1 MTAEFRKIGDSIHKI
16 LDLEGVVSGGLV
28 LKLYEDLF
36 NENTSDSNFLQ
47 ALYFF
52 LGRGKSIGYLG
63 EDYDLYIDGDMYY
76 QYYTP
81 EQANLFNAVKVN
93 ILEGYNK
100 ATIKTEQEE
109 QVPLKDYHELE
120 RRVENLK
127 RKNSTLSKEVS
138 RYSKYSGFFA
148 ILTGLFLFSTI
159 LSLYMPTLMV
169 DSNKGTVSQQPS
181 TSGIV
186 TSFYSDESR
195 SDLKSTLT
203 EADVISAKSTIN
215 NENLPDD
222 VKAKELQEIDNF
234 LSYFSTS
241 KEITE
246 ESEKPF
252 THAEYVSLKDS
263 IDKQPNAVLRSRLL
277 TQLTSVALDRDI
289 YSEVVSKL
297 EIYPIEPSEYTSLES
312 DINLISSYSENLKTK
327 AKEKLKDTKEYVTSL
342 GYDLGEWLWFK
353 RYYKIVHKKN
363 YWGGDYKCKSVS
375 LQ

>member
-36 NENTSDSNFLQ
+36 NESTSDSNFLQ

-52 LGRGKSIGYLG
+52 LGRGKSVGYLG
-63 EDYDLYIDGDMYY
+63 EDYDLYIDGDMVYH
-76 QYYTP
+76 YYTP

-100 ATIKTEQEE
+100 ATIQTEQEE

-148 ILTGLFLFSTI
+148 ILTGVFLFSTI
-159 LSLYMPTLMV
+159 LSLYMPTLTV
-169 DSNKGTVSQQPS
+169 DSKKDTVAQQPS
-181 TSGIV
+181 ELGIV

-203 EADVISAKSTIN
+203 EADVKSSKSKID
-215 NENLPDD
+215 NENLPEDI
-222 VKAKELQEIDNF
+222 KAKELQEIDNF

-252 THAEYVSLKDS
+252 THAEYVSLKNS
-263 IDKQPNAVLRSRLL
+263 INQQPNAVLRSRLL
-277 TQLTSVALDRDI
+277 TQLTSVALDRGI

-297 EIYPIEPSEYTSLES
+297 ESYPIEPREYTSLES
-312 DINLISSYSENLKTK
+312 DINLISSYSENLKNK
-327 AKEKLKDTKEYVTSL
+327 AKEKLKETKEYVTSL
-342 GYDLGEWLWFK
+342 GY
-353 RYYKIVHKKN
+353 
-363 YWGGDYKCKSVS
+363 S
-375 LQ
+375 LEE

>member
-36 NENTSDSNFLQ
+36 NESTSDSNFLQ

-52 LGRGKSIGYLG
+52 LGRGKTVGYLG
-63 EDYDLYIDGDMYY
+63 EDYDLYIDGDMIY

-81 EQANLFNAVKVN
+81 EQAVLFNSVKVN

-148 ILTGLFLFSTI
+148 ILTGVFLFSTI
-159 LSLYMPTLMV
+159 LSLYMPTLVSDPKKDMV
-169 DSNKGTVSQQPS
+169 TQQPS
-181 TSGIV
+181 QSGIV

-203 EADVISAKSTIN
+203 EDYVKSAKSTIN

-234 LSYFSTS
+234 LSYFSISDKIS
-241 KEITE
+241 KEG
-246 ESEKPF
+246 EKPF

-312 DINLISSYSENLKTK
+312 DISLISSYSENLKTK
-327 AKEKLKDTKEYVTSL
+327 AREKLKETKEYVTSL
-342 GYDLGEWLWFK
+342 GYELGE
-353 RYYKIVHKKN
+353 
-363 YWGGDYKCKSVS
+363 
-375 LQ
+375 

>member
-52 LGRGKSIGYLG
+52 LGRGKTVGYLG

-76 QYYTP
+76 HYYTP

-148 ILTGLFLFSTI
+148 ILSGVLLFSTI
-159 LSLYMPTLMV
+159 LSLYMPTLTV
-169 DSNKGTVSQQPS
+169 DSNKEMVTQQPS
-181 TSGIV
+181 SSGIV

-203 EADVISAKSTIN
+203 EADVISAKSTID

-234 LSYFSTS
+234 LSYFSNS

-252 THAEYVSLKDS
+252 IHAEYISLKDS

-297 EIYPIEPSEYTSLES
+297 ENYPIEPSEYTSLES

-342 GYDLGEWLWFK
+342 GY
-353 RYYKIVHKKN
+353 
-363 YWGGDYKCKSVS
+363 S
-375 LQ
+375 LEE

>member
-52 LGRGKSIGYLG
+52 LGRGKTVGYLG

-81 EQANLFNAVKVN
+81 EQADLFNAVKVN

-148 ILTGLFLFSTI
+148 TLTGVFLFSTI
-159 LSLYMPTLMV
+159 LSLYMPTLV
-169 DSNKGTVSQQPS
+169 SNPKKDTVTQQPS
-181 TSGIV
+181 QSGIV

-203 EADVISAKSTIN
+203 EDYVKSAKSTIN

-222 VKAKELQEIDNF
+222 IKTKELQEIDNF
-234 LSYFSTS
+234 LSYFSISNKIS
-241 KEITE
+241 KE
-246 ESEKPF
+246 SDKPF
-252 THAEYVSLKDS
+252 AHAEYVSLKDS
-263 IDKQPNAVLRSRLL
+263 IDKIPNAVLRSRLL

-297 EIYPIEPSEYTSLES
+297 EIYPIEPSVYTDLSS
-312 DINLISSYSENLKTK
+312 DITLISSYSENLKTK
-327 AKEKLKDTKEYVTSL
+327 AREKLKETKEYVTSL
-342 GYDLGEWLWFK
+342 GYELGE
-353 RYYKIVHKKN
+353 
-363 YWGGDYKCKSVS
+363 
-375 LQ
+375 

>member
-52 LGRGKSIGYLG
+52 LGRGKTVGYLG
-63 EDYDLYIDGDMYY
+63 EDYDLYIDGNMIY

-81 EQANLFNAVKVN
+81 EQANLFNSVKVN

-159 LSLYMPTLMV
+159 LALYMPTLTV
-169 DSNKGTVSQQPS
+169 DSKKDKVTQQPS
-181 TSGIV
+181 SSGIV

-195 SDLKSTLT
+195 SDLKPSLT
-203 EADVISAKSTIN
+203 EADVISAKSAID
-215 NENLPDD
+215 NENLPED
-222 VKAKELQEIDNF
+222 VKAKEIQEIDNF
-234 LSYFSTS
+234 LSYFSVS

-252 THAEYVSLKDS
+252 THAEYVSLKVS
-263 IDKQPNAVLRSRLL
+263 INQQPNAVLRSRLL

-297 EIYPIEPSEYTSLES
+297 ENYSIKLSEYTSLES
-312 DINLISSYSENLKTK
+312 DINLISSYSENLKNK
-327 AKEKLKDTKEYVTSL
+327 AKEKLKETKEYVTSL
-342 GYDLGEWLWFK
+342 GYDLG
-353 RYYKIVHKKN
+353 
-363 YWGGDYKCKSVS
+363 
-375 LQ
+375 Q

>member
-52 LGRGKSIGYLG
+52 LGRGKTVGYLG

-76 QYYTP
+76 HYYTP

-127 RKNSTLSKEVS
+127 RKNSTLSKEVA

-148 ILTGLFLFSTI
+148 ILTGLLLFSNI
-159 LSLYMPTLMV
+159 LALYMPTLTV
-169 DSNKGTVSQQPS
+169 DSKKDTVTQQPS

-203 EADVISAKSTIN
+203 EADVISAKSAIN
-215 NENLPDD
+215 NENLPED
-222 VKAKELQEIDNF
+222 VKAKELKEIDNF

-252 THAEYVSLKDS
+252 TPAEYISLKDS
-263 IDKQPNAVLRSRLL
+263 IDKQHNAVLRSRLL

-312 DINLISSYSENLKTK
+312 DINLISSYSESLKNK
-327 AKEKLKDTKEYVTSL
+327 AKEKLKDTKEYITSL
-342 GYDLGEWLWFK
+342 GY
-353 RYYKIVHKKN
+353 
-363 YWGGDYKCKSVS
+363 S
-375 LQ
+375 LEE

>member
-1 MTAEFRKIGDSIHKI
+1 MAEFRKIGDSIHKI

-28 LKLYEDLF
+28 LRLYDDLF
-36 NENTSDSNFLQ
+36 DENTSDSNFLQ

-52 LGRGKSIGYLG
+52 LGRGKSVGYLG
-63 EDYDLYIDGDMYY
+63 DDYDLYIDGDMYY

-100 ATIKTEQEE
+100 ATIQTEQEE

-127 RKNSTLSKEVS
+127 RKNYKLSREASK
-138 RYSKYSGFFA
+138 YSKYSGFFA
-148 ILTGLFLFSTI
+148 TLTGVFLFSTI
-159 LSLYMPTLMV
+159 LSLYMPTLV
-169 DSNKGTVSQQPS
+169 SEPKKDSVTQQPS
-181 TSGIV
+181 LSGIV
-186 TSFYSDESR
+186 TSFYSNESR
-195 SDLKSTLT
+195 SDLKTNLT
-203 EADVISAKSTIN
+203 EDYVKSAKSTIN

-234 LSYFSTS
+234 LSYFSIS
-241 KEITE
+241 DKITQD
-246 ESEKPF
+246 SDKPF
-252 THAEYVSLKDS
+252 THAEYISLKDS
-263 IDKQPNAVLRSRLL
+263 INKIPNAIIRSRLL

-297 EIYPIEPSEYTSLES
+297 EVYPIGPSVYTDLSN

-327 AKEKLKDTKEYVTSL
+327 AREKLKETKEYVTSL
-342 GYDLGEWLWFK
+342 GYDLG
-353 RYYKIVHKKN
+353 
-363 YWGGDYKCKSVS
+363 
-375 LQ
+375 Q

>member
-52 LGRGKSIGYLG
+52 LGRGKTVGYLG
-63 EDYDLYIDGDMYY
+63 EDYDLYINGDMVYH
-76 QYYTP
+76 YYTP

-100 ATIKTEQEE
+100 ETIKTEQEE

-138 RYSKYSGFFA
+138 RYSKYRGFFA
-148 ILTGLFLFSTI
+148 TLTGVFLFSTI
-159 LSLYMPTLMV
+159 LSLYMPTLV
-169 DSNKGTVSQQPS
+169 SDPKKDTVTQQPKQ
-181 TSGIV
+181 SGIV

-203 EADVISAKSTIN
+203 EDYVKSAKSTIN
-215 NENLPDD
+215 NENLPED

-234 LSYFSTS
+234 LSYFSVANKLA
-241 KEITE
+241 KEDD
-246 ESEKPF
+246 KPF
-252 THAEYVSLKDS
+252 SHSEYVSLKDS
-263 IDKQPNAVLRSRLL
+263 IDKIPNAVLRSRLL

-289 YSEVVSKL
+289 YSEVVAKL
-297 EIYPIEPSEYTSLES
+297 EVYPIEPSVYTDLSS

-327 AKEKLKDTKEYVTSL
+327 AREKLKETKEYVTSL
-342 GYDLGEWLWFK
+342 GYDLG
-353 RYYKIVHKKN
+353 
-363 YWGGDYKCKSVS
+363 
-375 LQ
+375 Q

>member
-52 LGRGKSIGYLG
+52 LGRGKTVGYLG
-63 EDYDLYIDGDMYY
+63 KDYDLYIDGDMIY

-148 ILTGLFLFSTI
+148 ILTGVFLFSTI

-169 DSNKGTVSQQPS
+169 DSKKDTVAQQPS
-181 TSGIV
+181 SSGIV

-195 SDLKSTLT
+195 SDLKPSLT
-203 EADVISAKSTIN
+203 EADVISAKSTIDD
-215 NENLPDD
+215 ENLPDN

-234 LSYFSTS
+234 LSYFTIS

-246 ESEKPF
+246 KSEEPF
-252 THAEYVSLKDS
+252 TYAEYVSLKDS

-289 YSEVVSKL
+289 YSEVVAKL
-297 EIYPIEPSEYTSLES
+297 KIYPIEPSEYTSLES

-342 GYDLGEWLWFK
+342 GY
-353 RYYKIVHKKN
+353 
-363 YWGGDYKCKSVS
+363 S
-375 LQ
+375 LEE

>member
-52 LGRGKSIGYLG
+52 LGRGKTVGYLG
-63 EDYDLYIDGDMYY
+63 EDYDLYIDGDMIY

-100 ATIKTEQEE
+100 ATIKTKQEE

-148 ILTGLFLFSTI
+148 ILTGVFLFSTI
-159 LSLYMPTLMV
+159 LALYMPTLV
-169 DSNKGTVSQQPS
+169 SDPKKETVTQQPS
-181 TSGIV
+181 SSGIV

-203 EADVISAKSTIN
+203 EADVISAKSTID
-215 NENLPDD
+215 NENLLDD

-234 LSYFSTS
+234 LSYFSISNEIS
-241 KEITE
+241 KD
-246 ESEKPF
+246 SDKPF

-263 IDKQPNAVLRSRLL
+263 INKQPNAVLRSRLL
-277 TQLTSVALDRDI
+277 TQLISVALDRDI

-297 EIYPIEPSEYTSLES
+297 ENYPIEPSEYTSLES

-327 AKEKLKDTKEYVTSL
+327 AKEKLKDTKEYITSL
-342 GYDLGEWLWFK
+342 GYNLEE
-353 RYYKIVHKKN
+353 
-363 YWGGDYKCKSVS
+363 
-375 LQ
+375 

>member
-1 MTAEFRKIGDSIHKI
+1 MAEFRKIGDSIHKI

-28 LKLYEDLF
+28 LRLYDNLF
-36 NENTSDSNFLQ
+36 NDNTSDSNFLQ
-47 ALYFF
+47 ALYYF
-52 LGRGKSIGYLG
+52 LGRGKSVGYLG
-63 EDYDLYIDGDMYY
+63 DEYDLYIDGDMIY

-100 ATIKTEQEE
+100 ATIQTEQEE
-109 QVPLKDYHELE
+109 QVPLKDYHDLE

-127 RKNSTLSKEVS
+127 RKNYKLSKEAS
-138 RYSKYSGFFA
+138 KYSKYGGFFA
-148 ILTGLFLFSTI
+148 TLTGVFLFSTI
-159 LSLYMPTLMV
+159 LALYMPTLIV
-169 DSNKGTVSQQPS
+169 DSKKDIVTQQPVKS
-181 TSGIV
+181 DIV
-186 TSFYSDESR
+186 TSFYSNESR

-203 EADVISAKSTIN
+203 EDYVKSAKETIN

-234 LSYFSTS
+234 LSYFSISNQIS
-241 KEITE
+241 K

-252 THAEYVSLKDS
+252 TNAEYVSLKDS
-263 IDKQPNAVLRSRLL
+263 IDKISNAVLRSKLL

-297 EIYPIEPSEYTSLES
+297 EVYPIEPSVYIDLSS

-327 AKEKLKDTKEYVTSL
+327 AKEKLKETKEYVTSL
-342 GYDLGEWLWFK
+342 GYELGE
-353 RYYKIVHKKN
+353 
-363 YWGGDYKCKSVS
+363 
-375 LQ
+375 

>member
-1 MTAEFRKIGDSIHKI
+1 MAEFRKIGDSIHKI

-28 LKLYEDLF
+28 LRLYDDLF
-36 NENTSDSNFLQ
+36 DENTSDSNFLQ

-52 LGRGKSIGYLG
+52 LGRGKSVGYLG

-100 ATIKTEQEE
+100 ATIQTEQEE

-127 RKNSTLSKEVS
+127 RKNYKLSREASK
-138 RYSKYSGFFA
+138 YSKYSGFFA
-148 ILTGLFLFSTI
+148 TLTGVFLFSTI
-159 LSLYMPTLMV
+159 LSLYMPMLVT
-169 DSNKGTVSQQPS
+169 DPKKDTVAQQPT

-203 EADVISAKSTIN
+203 EDYVKSAKETIN

-234 LSYFSTS
+234 LTYFSIS
-241 KEITE
+241 NQIAKE
-246 ESEKPF
+246 SDKPF
-252 THAEYVSLKDS
+252 THAEYISLKDS
-263 IDKQPNAVLRSRLL
+263 INKQPNAVLRSRLL

-289 YSEVVSKL
+289 YSEVVAKL
-297 EIYPIEPSEYTSLES
+297 EIYPIEPSVYTDLSS

-327 AKEKLKDTKEYVTSL
+327 AREKLKETKEYVTSL
-342 GYDLGEWLWFK
+342 GYDLG
-353 RYYKIVHKKN
+353 
-363 YWGGDYKCKSVS
+363 
-375 LQ
+375 Q

>member
-52 LGRGKSIGYLG
+52 LGRGKTVGYLG
-63 EDYDLYIDGDMYY
+63 EDYNLYIDGDMYY

-81 EQANLFNAVKVN
+81 EQADLFNAVKVN

-148 ILTGLFLFSTI
+148 ILTGVFLFSTI
-159 LSLYMPTLMV
+159 LALYMPTLTV
-169 DSNKGTVSQQPS
+169 DSKKDTVAQQPS
-181 TSGIV
+181 QSGIV
-186 TSFYSDESR
+186 TSFYSNESR
-195 SDLKSTLT
+195 SDLKSNLT
-203 EADVISAKSTIN
+203 EADVISAKSAID
-215 NENLPDD
+215 NENLPGD

-263 IDKQPNAVLRSRLL
+263 IDKQPNAVLRSRLFN
-277 TQLTSVALDRDI
+277 QLTSVSLDRNI
-289 YSEVVSKL
+289 YSEVVFKL
-297 EIYPIEPSEYTSLES
+297 ENYPIEPSEYTSLES

-342 GYDLGEWLWFK
+342 GY
-353 RYYKIVHKKN
+353 
-363 YWGGDYKCKSVS
+363 S
-375 LQ
+375 LEE

>member
-36 NENTSDSNFLQ
+36 NESTSDSNFLQ

-52 LGRGKSIGYLG
+52 LGRGKSVGYLG
-63 EDYDLYIDGDMYY
+63 EDYDLYIDGDMVYH
-76 QYYTP
+76 YYTP

-100 ATIKTEQEE
+100 ATIQTEQEE

-148 ILTGLFLFSTI
+148 ILTGVFLFSTI
-159 LSLYMPTLMV
+159 LSLYMPTLTV
-169 DSNKGTVSQQPS
+169 DSKKDTVAQQPS
-181 TSGIV
+181 ELGIV

-203 EADVISAKSTIN
+203 EADVKSSKSKID
-215 NENLPDD
+215 NENLPEDI
-222 VKAKELQEIDNF
+222 KAKELQEIDNF

-252 THAEYVSLKDS
+252 THAEYVSLKNS
-263 IDKQPNAVLRSRLL
+263 INQQPNAVLRSRLL
-277 TQLTSVALDRDI
+277 TQLTSVALDRGI

-297 EIYPIEPSEYTSLES
+297 ESYPIEPSEYTSLES
-312 DINLISSYSENLKTK
+312 DINLISSYSENLKNK
-327 AKEKLKDTKEYVTSL
+327 AKEKLKETKEYVTSL
-342 GYDLGEWLWFK
+342 GY
-353 RYYKIVHKKN
+353 
-363 YWGGDYKCKSVS
+363 S
-375 LQ
+375 LEE

>member
-1 MTAEFRKIGDSIHKI
+1 MTVEFRKIGDSIHKI

-52 LGRGKSIGYLG
+52 LGRGKTVGYLG
-63 EDYDLYIDGDMYY
+63 EDYDLYIDGDMIY

-120 RRVENLK
+120 RRVESLN

-148 ILTGLFLFSTI
+148 ILTGVFLFSTI
-159 LSLYMPTLMV
+159 LSLYMPTLTV
-169 DSNKGTVSQQPS
+169 DSKKETVTQQPS
-181 TSGIV
+181 ELGIV

-203 EADVISAKSTIN
+203 EADVKSAKSTIN
-215 NENLPDD
+215 NENLPEDI
-222 VKAKELQEIDNF
+222 KAKELQEIDNF
-234 LSYFSTS
+234 LSYFSVAN
-241 KEITE
+241 KLDE
-246 ESEKPF
+246 EVDKPF
-252 THAEYVSLKDS
+252 SNSEYISLKDS
-263 IDKQPNAVLRSRLL
+263 INQQPNAVLRSRLL

-297 EIYPIEPSEYTSLES
+297 ENYPIEPSEYTSLES
-312 DINLISSYSENLKTK
+312 DINLISSYSENLKTN

-342 GYDLGEWLWFK
+342 GYSIEE
-353 RYYKIVHKKN
+353 
-363 YWGGDYKCKSVS
+363 
-375 LQ
+375 

>member
-52 LGRGKSIGYLG
+52 LGRGKTVGYLG
-63 EDYDLYIDGDMYY
+63 EDYDLYIDGDMIY

-127 RKNSTLSKEVS
+127 RKNYTLSKEVS

-148 ILTGLFLFSTI
+148 ILTGVFLFSTI

-169 DSNKGTVSQQPS
+169 DSKKNTVTQQPS
-181 TSGIV
+181 SSGIV

-203 EADVISAKSTIN
+203 EADVISAKSAID
-215 NENLPDD
+215 NENLPED

-234 LSYFSTS
+234 LSYFSVAN
-241 KEITE
+241 KLAE
-246 ESEKPF
+246 ESYKPF
-252 THAEYVSLKDS
+252 TSTEYISLKDS
-263 IDKQPNAVLRSRLL
+263 IDKQSNAVLRSRLL

-297 EIYPIEPSEYTSLES
+297 EDYPTESSEYTSLES
-312 DINLISSYSENLKTK
+312 DIDLISSYSENLKTK
-327 AKEKLKDTKEYVTSL
+327 AKEKLKETKEYVTSL
-342 GYDLGEWLWFK
+342 GYELG
-353 RYYKIVHKKN
+353 
-363 YWGGDYKCKSVS
+363 
-375 LQ
+375 Q

>member
-36 NENTSDSNFLQ
+36 NENISDSNFLQ

-52 LGRGKSIGYLG
+52 LGRGKTVGYLG

-81 EQANLFNAVKVN
+81 EQADLFNAVKVN

-127 RKNSTLSKEVS
+127 RKNYKLSREASK
-138 RYSKYSGFFA
+138 YSKYSGFFA
-148 ILTGLFLFSTI
+148 TLAGVFLLSTI
-159 LSLYMPTLMV
+159 LALYMPTLTV
-169 DSNKGTVSQQPS
+169 DSKKDTVAQQPS
-181 TSGIV
+181 ELGIV

-203 EADVISAKSTIN
+203 EADVVSAKSAID

-234 LSYFSTS
+234 LSYFSVS
-241 KEITE
+241 KEISK
-246 ESEKPF
+246 ESDKPF
-252 THAEYVSLKDS
+252 SHAEYISLKDS
-263 IDKQPNAVLRSRLL
+263 TSQQPNAVLRSKLL
-277 TQLTSVALDRDI
+277 SQLISVALDRNI

-297 EIYPIEPSEYTSLES
+297 ENYPIEPSEYTSLES

-342 GYDLGEWLWFK
+342 GY
-353 RYYKIVHKKN
+353 
-363 YWGGDYKCKSVS
+363 S
-375 LQ
+375 LEE

>member
-36 NENTSDSNFLQ
+36 NENTSDSNCLQ

-52 LGRGKSIGYLG
+52 LGRGKTVGYLG
-63 EDYDLYIDGDMYY
+63 EDYDLYINGDMVYH
-76 QYYTP
+76 YYTP

-100 ATIKTEQEE
+100 ETIKTEQEE

-138 RYSKYSGFFA
+138 RYSKYRGFFA
-148 ILTGLFLFSTI
+148 TLTGVFLFSTI
-159 LSLYMPTLMV
+159 LSLYMPTLV
-169 DSNKGTVSQQPS
+169 SDPKKDTVTQQPKQ
-181 TSGIV
+181 SGIV

-203 EADVISAKSTIN
+203 EDYVKSAKSTIN
-215 NENLPDD
+215 NENLPED

-234 LSYFSTS
+234 LSYFSVANKLA
-241 KEITE
+241 KEDD
-246 ESEKPF
+246 KPF
-252 THAEYVSLKDS
+252 SHSEYVSLKDS
-263 IDKQPNAVLRSRLL
+263 IDKIPNAVLRSRLL

-289 YSEVVSKL
+289 YSEVVAKL
-297 EIYPIEPSEYTSLES
+297 EVYPIEPSVYTDLSS

-327 AKEKLKDTKEYVTSL
+327 AREKLKETKEYVTSL
-342 GYDLGEWLWFK
+342 GYDLG
-353 RYYKIVHKKN
+353 
-363 YWGGDYKCKSVS
+363 
-375 LQ
+375 Q

>member
-52 LGRGKSIGYLG
+52 LGRGKTVGYLG
-63 EDYDLYIDGDMYY
+63 EDYDLYIDGDMVY

-120 RRVENLK
+120 RRVESLK

-148 ILTGLFLFSTI
+148 ILTGVFFFSTI
-159 LSLYMPTLMV
+159 LSLYMPTLTV
-169 DSNKGTVSQQPS
+169 DSKKDKVAQQPNS
-181 TSGIV
+181 SGIV

-203 EADVISAKSTIN
+203 EDYVKSAKSTID
-215 NENLPDD
+215 NENLPEDI
-222 VKAKELQEIDNF
+222 KAKELQEIDNF
-234 LSYFSTS
+234 LSYFSVS
-241 KEITE
+241 KEISK
-246 ESEKPF
+246 ESDKPF
-252 THAEYVSLKDS
+252 SHAEYISLKDS
-263 IDKQPNAVLRSRLL
+263 TSQQPNAVLRSKLL
-277 TQLTSVALDRDI
+277 SQLTSVALDRNI

-297 EIYPIEPSEYTSLES
+297 EDYPIEPSVYTDLSS

-327 AKEKLKDTKEYVTSL
+327 AREKLKETKEYVTSL
-342 GYDLGEWLWFK
+342 GYELGE
-353 RYYKIVHKKN
+353 
-363 YWGGDYKCKSVS
+363 
-375 LQ
+375 

>member
-52 LGRGKSIGYLG
+52 LGRGKTVGYLG
-63 EDYDLYIDGDMYY
+63 EDYDLYIDGDMIY

-120 RRVENLK
+120 RRVDNLK
-127 RKNSTLSKEVS
+127 RKNSTLSKEVV

-159 LSLYMPTLMV
+159 LALYMPTLV
-169 DSNKGTVSQQPS
+169 SDSKKETVTQQPT

-195 SDLKSTLT
+195 SDLKSNLT
-203 EADVISAKSTIN
+203 EDYVKSVKSTIN
-215 NENLPDD
+215 NENLPDA
-222 VKAKELQEIDNF
+222 VKAKELQEIGNF
-234 LSYFSTS
+234 LSYFSIRDEIS
-241 KEITE
+241 KD
-246 ESEKPF
+246 SDKPF
-252 THAEYVSLKDS
+252 THAEYTSIKNS
-263 IDKQPNAVLRSRLL
+263 IDKIPNAVLRSRLL

-297 EIYPIEPSEYTSLES
+297 EVYPIEPSEYTSLES
-312 DINLISSYSENLKTK
+312 DINLISSYSENLKNK
-327 AKEKLKDTKEYVTSL
+327 AKEKLKETKEYVTSL
-342 GYDLGEWLWFK
+342 GYDLG
-353 RYYKIVHKKN
+353 
-363 YWGGDYKCKSVS
+363 
-375 LQ
+375 Q